1 MTETPLVLF
10 VDDDATIR
18 ETAGYTLGAEGFSVA
33 TASSGDEAKSLIQ
46 KKMPSLLVTDVR
58 MPGMSGIELL
68 DWVHKENPSLPVV
81 LITAFADV
89 QLAVEAMKR
98 GASDFLPKPFAGDH
112 LVMTVRK
119 CLETLRLRQENRRLR
134 GRASGVERPIHYR
147 SQSMEALLRTADR
160 VAGSDAT
167 VLISGESGTGKEL
180 IARRIHARSERVD
193 RPFVVVNCAAISP
206 NLVESELFGHERG
219 AFSGAQTSRKGRI
232 RQAEGG
238 TVFLDEIGELPVEI
252 QARLLRTLQEGNV
265 DPVGAD
271 SPVPVNVRFVAATH
285 RNLES
290 EISAGRFREDL
301 YYRLNVIRLVIP
313 PLRNRPEDIEHL
325 TRILVGEFAQDLDLS
340 IPTEVLAYLKK
351 QQWPGNVR
359 ELRNACERMV
369 LLSGGH
375 ELEISHLEA
384 SSPHHKSQSS
394 VNLPPDGVSLFDLE
408 QTVIREALER
418 NQWNVSK
425 AAEFLRVPR
434 HILAYRIEK
443 YGIVR

>member
-1 MTETPLVLF
+1 MTEAPLVLF

-18 ETAGYTLGAEGFSVA
+18 ETAAYTLKAEGFTVV
-33 TASSGDEAKSLIQ
+33 TAGSGDAAKSLIQ
-46 KKMPSLLVTDVR
+46 KKMPSLLITDVR

-68 DWVHKENPSLPVV
+68 DWVHKENPRLPVV
-81 LITAFADV
+81 LITAFPDV
-89 QLAVEAMKR
+89 QLAVQAMKR
-98 GASDFLPKPFAGDH
+98 GACDFLPKPFGGDH

-119 CLETLRLRQENRRLR
+119 CLETLRLLQENRRLR
-134 GRASGVERPIHYR
+134 GRASGVERPIHY
-147 SQSMEALLRTADR
+147 QSESMNALLKTADR
-160 VAGSDAT
+160 VADSDAT

-232 RQAEGG
+232 RQADGG

-271 SPVPVNVRFVAATH
+271 SPVPVNVRFLAATH
-285 RNLES
+285 RDLES
-290 EISAGRFREDL
+290 EISSGRFREDL
-301 YYRLNVIRLVIP
+301 YYRLNVIKLVIP

-325 TRILVGEFAQDLDLS
+325 TRIFVGEFAQDLDLT
-340 IPTEVLAYLKK
+340 IPSEVLAYLKV

-369 LLSGGH
+369 LLSEGH
-375 ELEISHLEA
+375 ELEIGHLDA
-384 SSPHHKSQSS
+384 SSSHHQSQSS
-394 VNLPPDGVSLFDLE
+394 VDLPPGGVSLFDLE

-418 NQWNVSK
+418 NQ
-425 AAEFLRVPR
+425 
-434 HILAYRIEK
+434 
-443 YGIVR
+443 